1 METTSPRRRAPG
13 MSPERRR
20 EMIVLAA
27 LPLVAEYGT
36 AVTTSQIA
44 RTAGIGEA
52 TIFRVFADKD
62 ELLDACVAEALR
74 PDHVLEQL
82 AAVPLDQPLAV
93 RLTEA
98 AEAMRAHMTRIGT
111 VLGALHAS
119 GHRSSHDRRPSPAG
133 DRTNAP
139 ADDTGGDRTDAPA
152 GAASR
157 EPADGTAAG
166 RPGGPHAP
174 GGREASLRRT
184 REALTELFEPDREAL
199 RLPPERLAALFMDL
213 TFAGSRRPAGDT
225 APDVAELVDVFV
237 HGALARPDSTERTA
251 R

>member
-44 RTAGIGEA
+44 RAAGIGEA

-62 ELLDACVAEALR
+62 ELLDACVAEALQ
-74 PDHVLEQL
+74 PGHVLEQL
-82 AAVPLDQPLAV
+82 AAVPLDQPLAA

-119 GHRSSHDRRPSPAG
+119 GHRSSRDRRPSP
-133 DRTNAP
+133 
-139 ADDTGGDRTDAPA
+139 GDRTDAPTGTA
-152 GAASR
+152 GE
-157 EPADGTAAG
+157 EPTGGTAGEAAAG
-166 RPGGPHAP
+166 RPGGSHPP

-184 REALTELFEPDREAL
+184 REALAELFEPDREAL

-213 TFAGSRRPAGDT
+213 MSAGSRRSAGDT
-225 APDVAELVDVFV
+225 APDVAEVVDVFV
-237 HGALARPDSTERTA
+237 HGALARPGSAEEGA

>member
-1 METTSPRRRAPG
+1 

-36 AVTTSQIA
+36 AVTTSQVA
-44 RTAGIGEA
+44 RAAGIGEA
-52 TIFRVFADKD
+52 TIFRVFTDKD
-62 ELLDACVAEALR
+62 ELLDACVAEALH
-74 PDHVLEQL
+74 PGHVLEQL
-82 AAVPLDQPLAV
+82 AAVPLDQPLAA

-119 GHRSSHDRRPSPAG
+119 GHRSSRDRRPSP
-133 DRTNAP
+133 
-139 ADDTGGDRTDAPA
+139 GDRTDAPT
-152 GAASR
+152 GAAG
-157 EPADGTAAG
+157 EGATG
-166 RPGGPHAP
+166 RPGGSHPP
-174 GGREASLRRT
+174 GGREASLRQT

-213 TFAGSRRPAGDT
+213 MFAGSRRPAGDT

-237 HGALARPDSTERTA
+237 HGALTRPGSAEEGAR
-251 R
+251 